1 MLKKQEIIC
10 FFPTLQLIAGNSRF
24 VTVWLYIVYGS
35 FFIFIKVLIILYA
48 PVRQSYLF

>member
-24 VTVWLYIVYGS
+24 VTV
-35 FFIFIKVLIILYA
+35 
-48 PVRQSYLF
+48 